1 MRSLPFLLAALISLA
16 PLSELVS
23 AQPASVHYA
32 KNDQGA
38 AGSASEA
45 AQMAQA
51 RYGGKVLKVKQE
63 QDGRR
68 YKVRLLLDDGR
79 VKEVTIKGK

>member
-1 MRSLPFLLAALISLA
+1 MRSLPFLLASIIVLA
-16 PLSELVS
+16 PLCETAT
-23 AQPASVHYA
+23 AQPAFIHFA
-32 KNDQGA
+32 KKEQAGA
-38 AGSASEA
+38 DSAGEA

-51 RYGGKVLKVKQE
+51 KYGGQVLKVKQE

-79 VKEVTIKGK
+79 IKEVTIKGK